1 MTLQVKNMWSTMLLP
16 TRIHIISWC
25 KVKYITWWLNMYC
38 HYWCI
43 ISSTTHLQIYVPLSP
58 SSPCI
63 FIQWFTEPPKR
74 YVELPGP
81 TLNELSNIT
90 LKTPQ
95 LMTFTGFHPRCNIYS
110 SHMLR
115 QSTMDVRTW
124 LKLCTSLCKLG
135 IHNQSSTSSSSSSF
149 ASSSPAS
156 SYHSEFYP
164 HHLIIESSHHRIIH
178 RKVSVQTDD
187 SGRSS
192 LQYRSPRPAES

>member
-1 MTLQVKNMWSTMLLP
+1 
-16 TRIHIISWC
+16 
-25 KVKYITWWLNMYC
+25 MYC

-135 IHNQSSTSSSSSSF
+135 IHNH
-149 ASSSPAS
+149 PHPHPHLHHHHH
-156 SYHSEFYP
+156 HSEFLILIYP
-164 HHLIIESSHHRIIH
+164 HHLITSSSNHPQESLCPNRW
-178 RKVSVQTDD
+178 
-187 SGRSS
+187 
-192 LQYRSPRPAES
+192 LRPKLAPISITKACGVESES